1 MVDLQTHY
9 LGIKLK
15 NPIIVGACNLS
26 TDTGNLQKMEAAGAA
41 AVVYKS
47 LFEEQIQLEDLQ
59 MEMDMQDYNDRNAEM
74 ISLFPDISHAGPREY
89 LHNLKQAV
97 AAVDIPVFASINA
110 VDSGSWVEYAK
121 EVAETGVAGLELNLF
136 QGAAGPD
143 KDEAAIIDEQIRIIR
158 DIKATIQIPV
168 SVKISPYYT
177 NTEKVIHE
185 MDRAGADGFVLFN
198 RMFEPDIDV
207 DSEKHHFPYNLS
219 NPEDK
224 RLALRY
230 AGLLH
235 TEIGSSICTSGG
247 IFSGK
252 DIVALI
258 LAGADAVQVVS
269 ALYKFKISHIRNM
282 LLEME
287 DWMESKGYTSIDDF
301 RGKLSRFNSNDPY
314 AYKRAQ
320 YIDILMKSSEIFRKY
335 PMI

>member
-26 TDTGNLQKMEAAGAA
+26 VDTNNLQKMEAAGAA

-97 AAVDIPVFASINA
+97 AAVEIPVFASINA
-110 VDSGSWVEYAK
+110 VDQGTWVEYAK
-121 EVAETGVAGLELNLF
+121 EIEDTGVAGMELNF
-136 QGAAGPD
+136 YHGPVD
-143 KDEAAIIDEQIRIIR
+143 PEKEGRTIVEEQIRILR
-158 DIKATIQIPV
+158 DVKAATKIPV
-168 SVKISPYYT
+168 SVKLSPFYT
-177 NTEKVIHE
+177 NTEKVIHM

-207 DSEKHHFPYNLS
+207 ETEAHYFPYNLS
-219 NPEDK
+219 SPDDK

-235 TEIGSSICTSGG
+235 TEIGASICSSGG

-252 DIVALI
+252 DIIALI
-258 LAGADAVQVVS
+258 LAGSDAVQVVS
-269 ALYKFKISHIRNM
+269 SLYKFKISHIRTM
-282 LLEME
+282 ILEME
-287 DWMESKGYTSIDDF
+287 DWMEAKSYANIEDF
-301 RGKLSRFNSNDPY
+301 RGKLSRFNTNDPY

-320 YIDILMKSSEIFRKY
+320 YIDILMKSDEIFRKY
-335 PMI
+335 PMV